1 MTHQDASSLR
11 TGPLGPNYL
20 TVQRLG
26 MSAAVIG
33 ALRTGLLRELLAA
46 GGTAAD
52 LARRVSLDPR
62 ATALVLDVLASVQLA
77 RRDGDRFAATE
88 VLVAASQ
95 APGGP
100 AMALG
105 LWAHTEEFLRTGE
118 PFVQMDLGAE
128 QRGQAYR
135 GVVSGLGDMFE
146 AFARDLAA
154 RLPIHPTKI
163 LDVGCGSGVWSLS
176 IAERRAEVHVTG
188 LDLPAVIENFH
199 TRARGLSLSHRTAAI
214 TGDMHEEE
222 IPAAAFDLAII
233 ANVLRID
240 TPERAQRVV
249 ERAVR
254 AVAPGGSVLVVDAL
268 AGGTPERELG
278 RNLYALNLGLRTRT
292 GQVHHPDTI
301 SRWLADAGCT
311 GITAVDVAD
320 GAGGLGGLLAIKN
333 PMNDTGGKT
342 R

>member
-1 MTHQDASSLR
+1 MNHQEPSRLGTGALGSS
-11 TGPLGPNYL
+11 YSSI
-20 TVQRLG
+20 QRLG
-26 MSAAVIG
+26 ASAAVIG
-33 ALRTGLLRELLAA
+33 ALRTGLLAALLEGGGPAA
-46 GGTAAD
+46 E
-52 LARRVSLDPR
+52 LARRLSLDPR
-62 ATALVLDVLASVQLA
+62 ATALVLDVLAGLQLA
-77 RRDGDRFAATE
+77 RRDGDRFAPTE
-88 VLVAASQ
+88 LLVAASQ
-95 APGGP
+95 SPGGP
-100 AMALG
+100 AMTLS

-118 PFVQMDLGAE
+118 PFVQMDLSAE
-128 QRGQAYR
+128 QRGNAYR
-135 GVVSGLGDMFE
+135 GVVGGLGELFE

-154 RLPIHPTKI
+154 RLPVHPVRV
-163 LDVGCGSGVWSLS
+163 LDVGCGSGVWGLS

-199 TRARGLSLSHRTAAI
+199 ARARALSLSHRTAAI
-214 TGDMHEEE
+214 TGDMHEAE
-222 IPAAAFDLAII
+222 IPAEAFDLAII

-249 ERAVR
+249 ERVVR

-311 GITAVDVAD
+311 GIRAIDVAD

-333 PMNDTGGKT
+333 PMKDTGGKT